1 MTEQYANRSHPE
13 HVVLEIGED
22 VGAIVVYTA
31 AELHGTEIEISASG
45 NDRDRTHKDVLN
57 RPINSR
63 PTYAAVFD
71 KIQEGS
77 YTLWIGGAAI
87 ARDVVVAG
95 AASPSSTGAAY
106 RRPLCTGHRPCT
118 LIDEMSAI
126 STRVGLLGCRATS
139 GAAWPDSARRSRCCT

>member
-22 VGAIVVYTA
+22 VGAIVVYTP

-45 NDRDRTHKDVLN
+45 NDRDRAHKDVLN

-77 YTLWIGGAAI
+77 YTLWIGGAPV

-95 AASPSSTGAAY
+95 ANITELDWRGLPAPAV
-106 RRPLCTGHRPCT
+106 HRSMA
-118 LIDEMSAI
+118 LHAH
-126 STRVGLLGCRATS
+126 
-139 GAAWPDSARRSRCCT
+139 

>member
-1 MTEQYANRSHPE
+1 MTEHYADRAHPE
-13 HVVLEIGED
+13 QVVLEIGED

-77 YTLWIGGAAI
+77 YTLWIGGAAV

-95 AASPSSTGAAY
+95 ARITELDWRDLPTPAVHRSPAMHA
-106 RRPLCTGHRPCT
+106 H
-118 LIDEMSAI
+118 
-126 STRVGLLGCRATS
+126 
-139 GAAWPDSARRSRCCT
+139 

>member
-1 MTEQYANRSHPE
+1 MTEHYADRSHPE
-13 HVVLEIGED
+13 QVVLEIGDD

-31 AELHGTEIEISASG
+31 AELHGAEIEISASG
-45 NDRDRTHKDVLN
+45 NDRDRAHKDVLN

-95 AASPSSTGAAY
+95 ASITELGWRAIPLPAVNQSSALHA
-106 RRPLCTGHRPCT
+106 H
-118 LIDEMSAI
+118 
-126 STRVGLLGCRATS
+126 
-139 GAAWPDSARRSRCCT
+139 

>member
-1 MTEQYANRSHPE
+1 MTEQYADRAHPQP
-13 HVVLEIGED
+13 VVLEIGD
-22 VGAIVVYTA
+22 DFGAIVVYTH
-31 AELHGTEIEISASG
+31 AELHGTEIEISASRS
-45 NDRDRTHKDVLN
+45 DRERTHKDVLH

-95 AASPSSTGAAY
+95 ASITELDWCGLPTAAV
-106 RRPLCTGHRPCT
+106 PLH
-118 LIDEMSAI
+118 AH
-126 STRVGLLGCRATS
+126 
-139 GAAWPDSARRSRCCT
+139 